1 MTSTARSETRSA
13 RRLFPSREDI
23 ALRIQPIES
32 SVPFILFLIFTASFY
47 LRFGARFPAIAPLR
61 PDMVLAVCVLIAL
74 FPYLSQRAD
83 LFRLPATTL
92 LNCLVLWIIVSLPFV
107 EWPGSVLRENLF
119 TFLKAALLFYF
130 AIFLVDTPRR
140 LRQFVAFFVGC
151 QVFRVMEPLY
161 LNLTS
166 GYLGA
171 RTYLGPGEWAGRL
184 SGAPADV
191 INPNGLGFVIATAV
205 VFTYFL
211 LWQSP
216 RKLLK
221 LIYVFLLPAML
232 YALILTMSRGAFI
245 ALAVGAWLVLKQS
258 KHKPMLITIGIGLCV
273 AGWMIMSDVQRE
285 RYMSIFSSEETPQSE
300 TARLRIE
307 GIKDEFRLGMNRPI
321 VGHGVGTTAEAK
333 FNITKTRAR
342 ASHNLYAE
350 LLIEVG
356 IIGKVIF
363 LSFLWQILKVTRKNQ
378 VILAARKAGEESEYD
393 FPTRLNK
400 ALLVIFWVYAVYS
413 FNYFG
418 LSQDYWYIFGG
429 ICVAFGFIMQR
440 TEGAGVDDASAPL
453 RSQMRAV

>member
-1 MTSTARSETRSA
+1 
-13 RRLFPSREDI
+13 
-23 ALRIQPIES
+23 
-32 SVPFILFLIFTASFY
+32 
-47 LRFGARFPAIAPLR
+47 
-61 PDMVLAVCVLIAL
+61 MVLAIFVLIAL

-83 LFRLPATTL
+83 LFRLPATAM
-92 LNCLVLWIIVSLPFV
+92 LNFLVLWIIVSLPFV

-151 QVFRVMEPLY
+151 QVFRVLEPLY
-161 LNLTS
+161 MNLTT
-166 GYLGA
+166 GYLGG
-171 RTYLGPGEWAGRL
+171 RTWLGHGEWAGRL

-245 ALAVGAWLVLKQS
+245 ALAVGAWLVLRQS
-258 KHKPMLITIGIGLCV
+258 KHKSMLITIGLALCV
-273 AGWMIMSDVQRE
+273 GGWMIMSDVQRE
-285 RYMSIFSSEETPQSE
+285 RYMSIFSSDETAQSE

-307 GIKDEFRLGMNRPI
+307 GMKEEFRLGMNRPI

-333 FNITKTRAR
+333 VNVAGERPK

-356 IIGKVIF
+356 FVGAMFF
-363 LSFLWQILKVTRKNQ
+363 LAFLWQILKLTRNNQ
-378 VILAARKAGEESEYD
+378 LILASRKTGEEPDYD
-393 FPTRLNK
+393 FPARLNR
-400 ALLVIFWVYAVYS
+400 ALFVIFWVYAVYS

-418 LSQDYWYIFGG
+418 LSQDYWYVFGG

-440 TEGAGVDDASAPL
+440 TEGAGFDGANPPL
-453 RSQMRAV
+453 RSQGRLV